1 MLFNVV
7 YQFSLSLNIL
17 QIFVYNWIWSFLFVI
32 RNKIYS
38 VGEREVHRISSLS
51 NGPSRARIGISHLS
65 VPLAWNSDE
74 HFGTRGGMCV
84 FCHLSR
90 VLFFG
95 VIK

>member
-1 MLFNVV
+1 M
-7 YQFSLSLNIL
+7 
-17 QIFVYNWIWSFLFVI
+17 
-32 RNKIYS
+32 
-38 VGEREVHRISSLS
+38 HRISSLS